1 MVMMMTMMMMT
12 MINDDDGGDDNDDDE
27 SEETDSSN
35 VGNESAWATV
45 LLTIRMNLKPTTND
59 ISMLDNH
66 RTYPNPTHLY
76 VLQQKKHLK
85 TTFPVP
91 TTKLSR
97 NFRHQII
104 PESDPL
110 VVFGHFF
117 PLLLGLLHWRTLL
130 RRS

>member
-1 MVMMMTMMMMT
+1 MVMMMTMMMMMT

-76 VLQQKKHLK
+76 VLQQKTPQNNL
-85 TTFPVP
+85 PSP
-91 TTKLSR
+91 
-97 NFRHQII
+97 NHQTI
-104 PESDPL
+104 PELQTSNNP
-110 VVFGHFF
+110 
-117 PLLLGLLHWRTLL
+117 RI
-130 RRS
+130 

>member
-1 MVMMMTMMMMT
+1 MMIKVTIMVMMMT

-76 VLQQKKHLK
+76 VLQQKNTSKQPSQSQPPNYPG
-85 TTFPVP
+85 T
-91 TTKLSR
+91 
-97 NFRHQII
+97 
-104 PESDPL
+104 SDIK
-110 VVFGHFF
+110 
-117 PLLLGLLHWRTLL
+117 
-130 RRS
+130 